1 MQVDNYVAFD
11 TGIWYAFGMK
21 KVKCQCLSCNH
32 IQFIEEGMTVS
43 CDGCGVDI
51 NANED
56 KYED

>member
-1 MQVDNYVAFD
+1 
-11 TGIWYAFGMK
+11 MK

-32 IQFIEEGMTVS
+32 IQFVEEGMTVS

-51 NANED
+51 NSNED